1 MTRRHAICNSLK
13 GYKVR
18 SDDIKVPVTREQP
31 FRVGMSDEGFLPLIR
46 THGLP
51 KCRMKYFT
59 ILCRCRRLQ
68 SSVFDFLNKEFFN
81 VDNQQQPH
89 LD

>member
-1 MTRRHAICNSLK
+1 
-13 GYKVR
+13 
-18 SDDIKVPVTREQP
+18 
-31 FRVGMSDEGFLPLIR
+31 MSDEGFLPLIR